1 MDIVREEDQRKE
13 FRDILFSLANSQ
25 IALKEKGDR
34 SRIYQRLEKLYYAPK
49 KEDCYRHFYSDI
61 FSVLT
66 QIQQGYAPG
75 NIDVLGQ
82 NLLEIRKGYQVLNSD
97 DLGNKIDISDSI
109 RKLYDHV
116 SLDIARIHVF
126 AAESRQLLG
135 EADIDDLQAQ
145 INNVKSEVIKAQG
158 QQEDVERKLGNSQKE
173 YITILGIFA
182 AVVLAFTGGL
192 AFSTSVLNNIAQV
205 SAYRAVIIS
214 LIIGLVLAN
223 VLFGLFYYI
232 NKLVGREAKIRP
244 LVVSNI
250 VMISLILFTVA
261 AWSFGWIE
269 SRNARINNA
278 NQSLVTDVKSK

>member
-116 SLDIARIHVF
+116 SLDIARIHVS